1 MSDHATTT
9 DVVYAKSRV
18 LLVDQYD
25 HVLLLL
31 TRHDVEGYPAR
42 WLTTG
47 GHLEVGEDHP
57 TAAVRELFEETGL
70 VIDDPGMPFWTH
82 DFVAERAPGVWASH
96 HEVWYSLRTQ
106 RFEIDRRNW
115 TAEEQVDIID
125 QRWWSLGDLETT
137 TDPIEPPHLAR
148 LLRRQISTC

>member
-18 LLVDQYD
+18 LLLDQYD

-70 VIDDPGMPFWTH
+70 VIDDPGTPFWTH

-96 HEVWYSLRTQ
+96 HEVWYSVRTQ
-106 RFEIDRRNW
+106 RFEIDSTNW
-115 TAEEQVDIID
+115 TPEERVDIID
-125 QRWWSLGDLETT
+125 QRWWSASDLEATSEA
-137 TDPIEPPHLAR
+137 IEPPHLAR
-148 LLRRQISTC
+148 LVRGRISPS

>member
-1 MSDHATTT
+1 MSEHAPTT

-31 TRHDVEGYPAR
+31 TRHDVPGYPAR

-47 GHLEVGEDHP
+47 GHLEAGEDHP
-57 TAAVRELFEETGL
+57 RAAVRELFEETGL
-70 VIDDPGMPFWTH
+70 VISDPGMPFWTR

-106 RFEIDRRNW
+106 RFELDTRNW
-115 TAEEQVDIID
+115 TPEELVDIID
-125 QRWWSLGDLETT
+125 QRWWSLRDLETT
-137 TDPIEPPHLAR
+137 TEPVEPLQLAR
-148 LLRRQISTC
+148 LLRSQLSTC

>member
-1 MSDHATTT
+1 MSEHATTT

-25 HVLLLL
+25 AVLLLL
-31 TRHDVEGYPAR
+31 TRHDVDGYPAR

-57 TAAVRELFEETGL
+57 TAAIRELFEETGL
-70 VIDDPGMPFWTH
+70 VIGDPGMPFWTH

-96 HEVWYSLRTQ
+96 HEVWYAVRTQ
-106 RFEIDRRNW
+106 RFELDTSNW
-115 TAEEQVDIID
+115 TPEELVDIVD
-125 QRWWSLGDLETT
+125 QRWWSVNELDAT
-137 TDPIEPPHLAR
+137 IEPVEPVHLAR
-148 LLRRQISTC
+148 LVRRQIATC

>member
-31 TRHDVEGYPAR
+31 TRHDVESYPAR

-57 TAAVRELFEETGL
+57 TAAIRELFEETGL
-70 VIDDPGMPFWTH
+70 VITDPGMPFWTH

-96 HEVWYSLRTQ
+96 HEVWYSFRTQ
-106 RFEIDRRNW
+106 RFEVDTSNW
-115 TAEEQVDIID
+115 TTEEQVDIID
-125 QRWWSLGDLETT
+125 QRWWSLRDLETT
-137 TDPIEPPHLAR
+137 SEPVEPLQLAR
-148 LLRRQISTC
+148 LLRGQISTC

>member
-1 MSDHATTT
+1 MVQHATTT
-9 DVVYAKSRV
+9 DIVYAKSRV

-31 TRHDVEGYPAR
+31 TRHDVDSYPSR

-57 TAAVRELFEETGL
+57 TAAIRELFEETGL
-70 VIDDPGMPFWTH
+70 VIEDPGPPIWSH

-96 HEVWYSLRTQ
+96 HEVWYSVRTE
-106 RFEIDRRNW
+106 RFDLDTSYW
-115 TAEEQVDIID
+115 TPEELVDIID
-125 QRWWSLGDLETT
+125 QRWWSLGELEKT
-137 TDPIEPPHLAR
+137 TDPVEPDNLAR
-148 LLRRQISTC
+148 ILRGQLSAC

>member
-1 MSDHATTT
+1 MSEHATTT

-47 GHLEVGEDHP
+47 GHLEIGEDHP
-57 TAAVRELFEETGL
+57 TAAIRELFEETGL
-70 VIDDPGMPFWTH
+70 VIADPGAPFWSH

-96 HEVWYSLRTQ
+96 HEVWYSVRTT
-106 RFEIDRRNW
+106 RFDLDTSNW
-115 TAEEQVDIID
+115 TPEERVDIID
-125 QRWWSLGDLETT
+125 QRWWSLRELETT
-137 TDPIEPPHLAR
+137 ADPVEPENLAR
-148 LLRRQISTC
+148 LLRGQLASC

>member
-18 LLVDQYD
+18 LLVDEYD

-47 GHLEVGEDHP
+47 GHLEVGEDHS

-70 VIDDPGMPFWTH
+70 VIDDPGVPFWTH

-96 HEVWYSLRTQ
+96 HEVWYSQRT
-106 RFEIDRRNW
+106 RRLEIDQSNW
-115 TAEEQVDIID
+115 TPEEQVDIID
-125 QRWWSLGDLETT
+125 QRWWSLRDLETT
-137 TDPIEPPHLAR
+137 TEPIEPVHLAR

>member
-1 MSDHATTT
+1 MSEHATTT

-25 HVLLLL
+25 RVLLLL

-47 GHLEVGEDHP
+47 GHLEQGEDHP
-57 TAAVRELFEETGL
+57 TAAIREVFEETGL
-70 VIDDPGMPFWTH
+70 VIEDAGPPVWSY

-96 HEVWYSLRTQ
+96 HEVWYAVRTS
-106 RFEIDRRNW
+106 RFEVDTSNW
-115 TAEEQVDIID
+115 TPEEKVDIID
-125 QRWWSLGDLETT
+125 QRWWSVDELDSTT
-137 TDPIEPPHLAR
+137 EPLEPPSLAR